1 MLARFQKSFIRG
13 LICTLISPVSLI
25 RATAVILLLATPF
38 SQAQTVLFDPDDATK
53 AIGIQNLSYNNELWN
68 VGFTDFVSARSVY
81 GDHPGIYDFPG
92 IDLAEGA
99 IVAVNTALNAS
110 VATGVGSDT
119 LVAADTYAIGY
130 FPQGGNTV
138 PEAVLIATGSNNT
151 MAPMNWGVGTLE
163 GSVLYNVAENAAP
176 TWADFTLV
184 SAVQTV
190 IFDESGTNAIGIEN
204 LDIGGELFDVSF
216 TASVTA
222 AQAYGPF
229 PGEYDVAGVNG
240 AISAVDAMTE
250 ALNDAGADTVG
261 EGASSESF
269 FVGYLST
276 DPLGLESV
284 THREA
289 VISGAWDQ
297 NPISF
302 TTPYNTGDKVWAD
315 FSGDEPDPVSIGGTV
330 TGLVGSGLVLQN
342 NGGDN
347 LTVAAADIVFE
358 FAEPVIVGDPY
369 EVTVLTQP
377 DGQTCS
383 VENFSGV
390 APDVDVTD
398 VEVTCGELVEGDVIA
413 VATEGDILGGTP
425 LTEILLEGG
434 VGINRSGKVAFGGK
448 DDLSNIA
455 VFTQDGLVVKEGD
468 ILEDDT
474 ELMDIS
480 AFGEVAISA
489 GQFGDRVAF
498 HGTDGD
504 FTDAVFTQDGPVA
517 KVRGT
522 LPDDTFV
529 EKINS
534 QGKVAIN
541 NLDQV
546 AFHGKVLSSHGRVNA
561 VFTSDAIVAQEEV
574 SLEDRITPQSIN
586 ATGGVA
592 INDFGEVAFHGKI
605 LRPGH
610 PSGTKAVFTQHG
622 LVAREGGTLLPGGT
636 IVSDIDVN
644 GGVAINLFGDVAFHG
659 FVGPELTRAVFVKLG
674 FNEGELVV
682 KEGDILGDGT
692 PLDEIEESGGVAINF
707 FGDVAF
713 HGRTGGVKA
722 VFTQHGLVVKE
733 SDILDGGKTLS
744 EIHQTGGVTINFYG
758 DVAFHGRTGSTD
770 AVLVGPAPLPP
781 AVVPP
786 ASE

>member
-1 MLARFQKSFIRG
+1 MKFKR
-13 LICTLISPVSLI
+13 TV
-25 RATAVILLLATPF
+25 LLATF
-38 SQAQTVLFDPDDATK
+38 VVMMGFLLGTSAASAETVVFGVLTGKATGITDLDIDGTIYDVLFERAPA
-53 AIGIQNLSYNNELWN
+53 L
-68 VGFTDFVSARSVY
+68 SVY
-81 GDHPGIYDFPG
+81 GPLPGTFTFIG
-92 IDLAEGA
+92 NEAM
-99 IVAVNTALNAS
+99 VAVIAVAAALNTA
-110 VATGVGSDT
+110 
-119 LVAADTYAIGY
+119 
-130 FPQGGNTV
+130 
-138 PEAVLIATGSNNT
+138 
-151 MAPMNWGVGTLE
+151 
-163 GSVLYNVAENAAP
+163 
-176 TWADFTLV
+176 
-184 SAVQTV
+184 
-190 IFDESGTNAIGIEN
+190 
-204 LDIGGELFDVSF
+204 
-216 TASVTA
+216 
-222 AQAYGPF
+222 
-229 PGEYDVAGVNG
+229 
-240 AISAVDAMTE
+240 E
-250 ALNDAGADTVG
+250 ALTVG
-261 EGASSESF
+261 EDTSVDGRFNSSFNIGFTSEEPIDVQLVITWKGQFGGGVWNDS
-269 FVGYLST
+269 GT
-276 DPLGLESV
+276 DQTSYAGEER
-284 THREA
+284 TWA
-289 VISGAWDQ
+289 V
-297 NPISF
+297 F
-302 TTPYNTGDKVWAD
+302 TLAD
-315 FSGDEPDPVSIGGTV
+315 GPAPDPVSIGGTV

-342 NGGDN
+342 NGGDD

-498 HGTDGD
+498 HGWVGGGN
-504 FTDAVFTQDGPVA
+504 DAVFTQAGPVA
-517 KVRGT
+517 EEGGT

-561 VFTSDAIVAQEEV
+561 VFTSDAIVAQEDV

-622 LVAREGGTLLPGGT
+622 LVAREGGTLTLLPGGT

-707 FGDVAF
+707 FGEVAF
-713 HGRTGGVKA
+713 HGRTGGVKG
-722 VFTQHGLVVKE
+722 VFTQHGLVAKE
-733 SDILDGGKTLS
+733 SYILAGGTTLS
-744 EIHQTGGVTINFYG
+744 EIHQTGGVAINDFG
-758 DVAFHGRTGSTD
+758 EVAFHGRTGSTD

-781 AVVPP
+781 AVVPL
-786 ASE
+786 AEGDVTSSE

>member
-1 MLARFQKSFIRG
+1 MKFKR
-13 LICTLISPVSLI
+13 TV
-25 RATAVILLLATPF
+25 LLATF
-38 SQAQTVLFDPDDATK
+38 VVTIGLLLGTSAASAETVVFGELTGKATGITDLDIDGTIYDVLFDERAS
-53 AIGIQNLSYNNELWN
+53 ALS
-68 VGFTDFVSARSVY
+68 V
-81 GDHPGIYDFPG
+81 
-92 IDLAEGA
+92 
-99 IVAVNTALNAS
+99 
-110 VATGVGSDT
+110 
-119 LVAADTYAIGY
+119 
-130 FPQGGNTV
+130 
-138 PEAVLIATGSNNT
+138 
-151 MAPMNWGVGTLE
+151 
-163 GSVLYNVAENAAP
+163 
-176 TWADFTLV
+176 
-184 SAVQTV
+184 
-190 IFDESGTNAIGIEN
+190 
-204 LDIGGELFDVSF
+204 
-216 TASVTA
+216 
-222 AQAYGPF
+222 YGPF
-229 PGEYDVAGVNG
+229 PGTFPFTGNEAQVAV
-240 AISAVDAMTE
+240 IAVAAALNTAE
-250 ALNDAGADTVG
+250 ALTVG
-261 EGASSESF
+261 EDTSVDGRFNSSFNIGFTSDDILTQLVITWKGEILGGGWFDS
-269 FVGYLST
+269 GT
-276 DPLGLESV
+276 DQTSYAGEER
-284 THREA
+284 TWA
-289 VISGAWDQ
+289 V
-297 NPISF
+297 F
-302 TTPYNTGDKVWAD
+302 TLAD
-315 FSGDEPDPVSIGGTV
+315 GPAPDPVSIGGTV

-347 LTVAAADIVFE
+347 LTIATADIVFE

-546 AFHGKVLSSHGRVNA
+546 SFHGKVLSSHGRVNA